1 MSEALA
7 LCGRFAEAVG
17 MLGKLL
23 AEPGAGQSAAALE
36 AAMLNTA
43 RWDLDT
49 RPATR
54 PLLDRVQARAADGAK
69 LSPQLH
75 ANLAIELAAAGLD
88 RDGAV
93 RHAREA
99 VRATH
104 WLMSVTSTA
113 LPEAVSVLLFAGL
126 DDEAGEQ
133 AQTWLRLAQQ
143 RGWPLATAVAA
154 SVASLVARHGGEVS
168 EAAAYGQQS
177 MAAGPGT
184 WVTSIAAAFVV
195 PALID
200 RGAIDEA
207 WAVLAAHKLAGEL
220 PPTWPF
226 NVARHARGCL
236 HAAAG
241 AHQAALADL
250 LAAGELAVRWGI
262 RNPAMMPW
270 RSDAALSL
278 LALGDRAEA
287 SRLCAEE
294 TELAHGWGAARA
306 IGVATRAAG
315 LVEGGDRGIELLT
328 EAVSVLRG
336 SPARLELARAL
347 IDLGAAERRA
357 GARGRARQALSE
369 GMDIAHSLGGAALT
383 GRARREL
390 VVAGS
395 RPRRTAL
402 RGRDALTPSELRVA
416 QLALG
421 GHTNRQI
428 AQALFVTQ
436 RTVENHL
443 TSTYGKLEISTRSG
457 LRAALADHRPD

>member
-1 MSEALA
+1 M
-7 LCGRFAEAVG
+7 
-17 MLGKLL
+17 
-23 AEPGAGQSAAALE
+23 Q
-36 AAMLNTA
+36 
-43 RWDLDT
+43 
-49 RPATR
+49 
-54 PLLDRVQARAADGAK
+54 
-69 LSPQLH
+69 
-75 ANLAIELAAAGLD
+75 
-88 RDGAV
+88 
-93 RHAREA
+93 HAREA

-104 WLMSVTSTA
+104 RLMSVTSTA

-126 DDEAGEQ
+126 DGEAGEQ

-154 SVASLVARHGGEVS
+154 SVASLIAQYGGKVS

-177 MAAGPGT
+177 MEAGHGM
-184 WVTSIAAAFVV
+184 WVASIAAVFVI

-207 WAVLAAHKLAGEL
+207 WAMLAARELAGEL

-241 AHQAALADL
+241 AHQAALTDL

-287 SRLCAEE
+287 S
-294 TELAHGWGAARA
+294 
-306 IGVATRAAG
+306 
-315 LVEGGDRGIELLT
+315 
-328 EAVSVLRG
+328 
-336 SPARLELARAL
+336 
-347 IDLGAAERRA
+347 
-357 GARGRARQALSE
+357 
-369 GMDIAHSLGGAALT
+369 
-383 GRARREL
+383 
-390 VVAGS
+390 
-395 RPRRTAL
+395 RRTAL

-457 LRAALADHRPD
+457 LQAALADHRTD